1 MSIGANISVIA
12 IGAILSFATHVN
24 TPGFNIPAMGA
35 ILIAVGAIGL
45 VMQLASLARQRELTA
60 ANLTQQRAVV
70 VRPNDV
76 VRRDADT
83 DAADQDGG
91 F

>member
-12 IGAILSFATHVN
+12 IGAILSFATHVR

-35 ILIAVGAIGL
+35 ILMAVGVVGL
-45 VMQLASLARQRELTA
+45 ALQLASLIRQRELTA
-60 ANLTQQRAVV
+60 ADATRPRAVV
-70 VRPNDV
+70 VRPNDET
-76 VRRDADT
+76 AM